1 MKHVM
6 LAGYFNM
13 NVLEYEYNKKAKRF
27 FNVMYQRN
35 LVLTINKSRR
45 IGRNSDF
52 ETAILKTDVTDHFPV
67 VITMKIYGPSQ
78 QSSKTKHPYNRNYDE
93 ENIKDFNQRLLM
105 INWDGL
111 KNCDDR
117 SETYKRFFN
126 IFNPIYDI
134 YFQKIQ

>member
-27 FNVMYQRN
+27 FNVMCQRN

-67 VITMKIYGPSQ
+67 VITMKIYGPS
-78 QSSKTKHPYNRNYDE
+78 
-93 ENIKDFNQRLLM
+93 
-105 INWDGL
+105 
-111 KNCDDR
+111 
-117 SETYKRFFN
+117 
-126 IFNPIYDI
+126 
-134 YFQKIQ
+134 

>member
-67 VITMKIYGPSQ
+67 VITMKIDGPS
-78 QSSKTKHPYNRNYDE
+78 
-93 ENIKDFNQRLLM
+93 
-105 INWDGL
+105 
-111 KNCDDR
+111 
-117 SETYKRFFN
+117 
-126 IFNPIYDI
+126 
-134 YFQKIQ
+134 